1 MRAVILAGG
10 KGTRLI
16 PISSV
21 LPKPL
26 VPLGNKPIL
35 EILIRQLKNQGFDQI
50 TLAVGHLSHLIK
62 AVFGDGSNLGVSI
75 DYSDQKKILGT
86 AGPITLVE
94 NLDEDFLVLNGDLL
108 TNISFKKMFKYHT
121 AAKADVTVGV
131 YQRLEKIDLGIVEVK
146 SGQVKKYIEKPTHT
160 YDVSSG
166 IYVVSPKALTKLK
179 YNQYCD
185 FPDFIRSLIRSK
197 RKVSAYKFDQYW
209 LDLGRP
215 DDYYKAYELFEKNPY
230 IFLPKKKKAKRK

>member
-35 EILIRQLKNQGFDQI
+35 EILIRQLKNQGFDRI

-62 AVFGDGSNLGVSI
+62 AVFGDGSHYGVKI
-75 DYSDQKKILGT
+75 DYSEQKKILGT
-86 AGPITLVE
+86 AGPLTLVE
-94 NLDEDFLVLNGDLL
+94 NLDDDFLVLNGDLL
-108 TNISFKKMFKYHT
+108 TNISFKKMFSVHKKN
-121 AAKADVTVGV
+121 KADVTVGV

-146 SGQVKKYIEKPTHT
+146 NGKVTKYIEKPTHSF
-160 YDVSSG
+160 DVSSG
-166 IYVVSPKALTKLK
+166 IYVVSPKAAQKLK

-185 FPDFIRSLIRSK
+185 FPNFIISLIK
-197 RKVSAYKFDQYW
+197 AKNKVSAYKFKDYW

-230 IFLPKKKKAKRK
+230 IFLPKKKKAKRQ